1 MFQSDFLCAACDK
14 HWEEHDTFFETEK
27 ERRSKKLPYG
37 MSVWKNNKNFIDYYF
52 ILCLG
57 QEYIP
62 FNEMPELKNIVLTGR
77 EDNENA
83 IG

>member
-1 MFQSDFLCAACDK
+1 MVCESVKFVL
-14 HWEEHDTFFETEK
+14 
-27 ERRSKKLPYG
+27 SK
-37 MSVWKNNKNFIDYYF
+37 MINI
-52 ILCLG
+52 ILWLG